1 MSQSSDVHKEK
12 TIQHKLM
19 MNSGTIVYYRKR
31 TEILESQKDA
41 RDGDR
46 FNK

>member
-1 MSQSSDVHKEK
+1 M
-12 TIQHKLM
+12 IQYKLM